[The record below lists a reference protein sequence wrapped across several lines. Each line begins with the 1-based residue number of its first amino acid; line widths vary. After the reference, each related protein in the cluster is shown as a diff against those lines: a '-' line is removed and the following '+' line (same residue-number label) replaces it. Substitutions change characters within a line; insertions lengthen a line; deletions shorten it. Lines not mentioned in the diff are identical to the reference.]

1 MSYILDALKRA
12 EAERERGAVPGLH
25 SQPLARSGAVPV
37 GGVLT
42 VAWLVAGS
50 SLALVVLA
58 AVIWFWRES
67 VPQRPAAVAQSAPL
81 PMVEPA
87 VGKPPMPQT
96 AAAQPEL
103 ATTPTDPSAPNAL
116 VAPPVVTLP
125 VSKTEAK
132 PTPVQMSVPTPAKAS
147 VSASAS
153 ASATAAVPRVS
164 PAAAKV
170 GVPVPAIPVASSS
183 QAVMP
188 KVALLNELP
197 EDLRRQ
203 IPPLVITGVVYSD
216 SPTQSL
222 LLVNKLV
229 LTQGNLAAPEVM
241 LERIHLHHAVFSFRG
256 TQFTLS
262 Y

>member
-25 SQPLARSGAVPV
+25 SQPMARPATTPTHGAQR
-37 GGVLT
+37 T
-42 VAWLVAGS
+42 VVWLVAGS

-58 AVIWFWRES
+58 AVFWFWRAPAPQAPAS
-67 VPQRPAAVAQSAPL
+67 VALATAPVAPNPL
-81 PMVEPA
+81 PLSPPSPAPATLASAAPKVEPKA
-87 VGKPPMPQT
+87 MP
-96 AAAQPEL
+96 AQL
-103 ATTPTDPSAPNAL
+103 ST
-116 VAPPVVTLP
+116 
-125 VSKTEAK
+125 
-132 PTPVQMSVPTPAKAS
+132 PTPVNAPIAATAP
-147 VSASAS
+147 VSASVPEPVTSPVNAALPRTLPAAS
-153 ASATAAVPRVS
+153 KATAPVAAI
-164 PAAAKV
+164 PAA
-170 GVPVPAIPVASSS
+170 PATPAVA
-183 QAVMP
+183 P
-188 KVALLNELP
+188 KVAPLSELP

-216 SPTQSL
+216 SPAQSL

-256 TQFTLS
+256 TQFTLI

>member
-25 SQPLARSGAVPV
+25 SQPVAHSAAVPA
-37 GGVLT
+37 GGVRDT

-50 SLALVVLA
+50 SLALVLLA
-58 AVIWFWRES
+58 AVVWIWRES
-67 VPQRPAAVAQSAPL
+67 APQVPATVVPATAP
-81 PMVEPA
+81 
-87 VGKPPMPQT
+87 
-96 AAAQPEL
+96 
-103 ATTPTDPSAPNAL
+103 
-116 VAPPVVTLP
+116 VAPPNTLP
-125 VSKTEAK
+125 AL
-132 PTPVQMSVPTPAKAS
+132 PTPVAPVAVAPAAPKLEPRPAPAPASAPTLVAAPVPTPVTAALPRPLPAASNAS
-147 VSASAS
+147 VPVAP
-153 ASATAAVPRVS
+153 T
-164 PAAAKV
+164 PAA
-170 GVPVPAIPVASSS
+170 PATPAVA
-183 QAVMP
+183 P
-188 KVALLNELP
+188 KVAPLSELP
-197 EDLRRQ
+197 EELRRQ

-216 SPTQSL
+216 SPAQSL

>member
-25 SQPLARSGAVPV
+25 SQPMARAAATSTHGAQRTAV
-37 GGVLT
+37 
-42 VAWLVAGS
+42 WLVAGS

-58 AVIWFWRES
+58 AVFWFWRAPA
-67 VPQRPAAVAQSAPL
+67 PQAPATVVLPAPKA
-81 PMVEPA
+81 EI
-87 VGKPPMPQT
+87 
-96 AAAQPEL
+96 
-103 ATTPTDPSAPNAL
+103 
-116 VAPPVVTLP
+116 
-125 VSKTEAK
+125 K
-132 PTPVQMSVPTPAKAS
+132 PTPIQMSAPTPAKAS

-153 ASATAAVPRVS
+153 VSAAATAVMPRVL
-164 PAAAKV
+164 PAAAKAT
-170 GVPVPAIPVASSS
+170 VPVPVAAIPAAPAT
-183 QAVMP
+183 QAVAP
-188 KVALLNELP
+188 KIAPLSELP

-216 SPTQSL
+216 SPAQSL

-229 LTQGNLAAPEVM
+229 LTQGNLAASEVM

>member
-25 SQPLARSGAVPV
+25 SQPVAHSAALPA
-37 GGVLT
+37 GGVRGT
-42 VAWLVAGS
+42 VAWLVAGT
-50 SLALVVLA
+50 SLVLLLLT
-58 AVIWFWRES
+58 AVFWFWRES
-67 VPQRPAAVAQSAPL
+67 APQVPVTVATAP
-81 PMVEPA
+81 VA
-87 VGKPPMPQT
+87 
-96 AAAQPEL
+96 
-103 ATTPTDPSAPNAL
+103 PSALPAL
-116 VAPPVVTLP
+116 
-125 VSKTEAK
+125 
-132 PTPVQMSVPTPAKAS
+132 PTPVAPVTVAPATPKLEPRPVPAQASAPTPVAASVPTPPVTAALPRPLPAAPNAS
-147 VSASAS
+147 VPV
-153 ASATAAVPRVS
+153 VPT
-164 PAAAKV
+164 PAA
-170 GVPVPAIPVASSS
+170 PATPAVA
-183 QAVMP
+183 P
-188 KVALLNELP
+188 KVASLSELP
-197 EDLRRQ
+197 EELRRQ